1 MKRLNPEAAKEL
13 TVIAVTISGKDQYK
27 SIAPSIVFIPSEQI
41 TNVKGQL
48 EPMVMHVCK
57 PAKLVEALQSRKE
70 NSGREFDISA
80 IWKKHCG
87 LIFVHT
93 PESLFCS
100 KCFIQ
105 FDGALYKKLTII
117 ATAGKLKL

>member
-13 TVIAVTISGKDQYK
+13 TVLAVTISGKDQFK
-27 SIAPSIVFIPSEQI
+27 SIAPSIVYIPSESI
-41 TNVKGQL
+41 TNVKGEL

-57 PAKLVEALQSRKE
+57 PAKLVEALTSRKE
-70 NSGREFDISA
+70 NGGREFDVPA

-93 PESLFCS
+93 PTSLFCS
-100 KCFIQ
+100 KCFIE
-105 FDGALYKKLTII
+105 FDGLLYKKLAII
-117 ATAGKLKL
+117 QAAGTLKL